1 MGSALAP
8 CFDPSGQSGKALL
21 RGSQRIG
28 IPMRSK
34 ELLIASPAFVL
45 WVLPAHAAPVNSE
58 DAAGHVGETA
68 TVCGV
73 VASAKA
79 EPR

>member
-1 MGSALAP
+1 
-8 CFDPSGQSGKALL
+8 
-21 RGSQRIG
+21 
-28 IPMRSK
+28 MRSK